1 MWTRSRASVLRIFI
15 QTTRNN
21 MNADIMKIADLP
33 LHYNCIDVLEHNLAT
48 RADKTALYCLEREM
62 TFREVS
68 EEVNQVSNALEKCG
82 VRMGTFVAILS
93 LDVPEWVTSFFGV
106 MKVGGV
112 AVGMSTTLTAPEYAY
127 MLDDSRARVL
137 VVHETLAGKIADMLA
152 ERPFL
157 KHVVVIGPTSSIT
170 QIDSISFE
178 DWIAGESKEREGAPT
193 HQDDFCTLNYT
204 SGTTGRPKGIQHAH
218 KDMPISSQLYTINT
232 LGLGETDRT
241 FSIARLFFTYG
252 LGVNLFSPWHVG
264 ASTVLCSQPPRKSVY
279 VLETIDR
286 FKPTF
291 LFNVPTG
298 YASMLAVKGFA
309 ENYDL
314 SSLRLCAAAG
324 EALPASL
331 WEAWKEKT
339 GLEIVE
345 GMGTTEAIALFLSN
359 RPDDIRPGTIG
370 KVVDGFEAKIFDE
383 DGSEVPV
390 GEIGDLMVKGET
402 FALFYLH
409 QYHKTQ
415 NAFRGEW
422 LFTGDKFYLDEDGYY
437 HYAGRGDEMLK
448 AGGIWVSPVEIENT
462 LRTHEAVYECAVMG
476 RADGDGLVKPKA
488 FISLR
493 EGIAASDE
501 LSAELIE
508 HCKTHM
514 APYKRPRWVEFM
526 DELPKTATG
535 KVERAALRE

>member
-1 MWTRSRASVLRIFI
+1 
-15 QTTRNN
+15 
-21 MNADIMKIADLP
+21 MKIADLP
-33 LHYNCIDVLEHNLAT
+33 LNYNCIDILEHNLSV
-48 RADKTALYCLEREM
+48 RPDKTALYSLEREM

-68 EEVNQVSNALEKCG
+68 EEANQVGNALEKLG
-82 VRMGTFVAILS
+82 VRMGTFVALLS

-106 MKVGGV
+106 MKRGAV
-112 AVGMSTTLTAPEYAY
+112 AIGMSTTLTPSEYAY

-137 VVHETLAGKIADMLA
+137 IVHETLVGKVAPILA

-157 KHVVVIGPTSSIT
+157 KHMVVIGSATPTAQIESIG
-170 QIDSISFE
+170 FG
-178 DWIAGESKEREGAPT
+178 DWIDGESKECESAPT
-193 HQDDFCTLNYT
+193 HRDDFCTLNYT
-204 SGTTGRPKGIQHAH
+204 SGTTGPPKGIQHAH
-218 KDMPISSQLYTINT
+218 KDMPISSQLYTIDT
-232 LGLGETDRT
+232 LGLKETDRT

-252 LGVNLFSPWHVG
+252 LGVNLFSPWHIG
-264 ASTVLCSQPPRKSVY
+264 ASTVLCSEPPRKAVN

-298 YASMLAVKGFA
+298 YASMMAVEGFA

-324 EALPASL
+324 EALPVAL
-331 WEAWKEKT
+331 WESWKEKT
-339 GLEIVE
+339 GIEIVE
-345 GMGTTEAIALFLSN
+345 SMGTTEAIALFLSN
-359 RPDDIRPGTIG
+359 RPDDNRPGTIG
-370 KVVDGFEAKIFDE
+370 KVVEGFETKIIDE
-383 DGSEVPV
+383 DGRDVV
-390 GEIGDLMVKGET
+390 TGEIGDLMVKGET

-409 QYHKTQ
+409 QYHKTL
-415 NAFRGEW
+415 NSFRGEW
-422 LFTGDKFYLDEDGYY
+422 LFTGDKFFVDEDGYY
-437 HYAGRGDEMLK
+437 HYAGRVDDMLK

-462 LRTHEAVYECAVMG
+462 LRTHDAVYECCVMG
-476 RADGDGLVKPKA
+476 RTDRDGLVKPKA
-488 FISLR
+488 FVSLR
-493 EGIAASDE
+493 EGISASDG

-535 KVERAALRE
+535 KIERAALRE

>member
-1 MWTRSRASVLRIFI
+1 MTGDVMRIS
-15 QTTRNN
+15 
-21 MNADIMKIADLP
+21 DLP
-33 LHYNCIDVLEHNLAT
+33 LQYNCVDVLEHNLAV
-48 RADKTALYCLEREM
+48 RDDKTALYSLEREM

-68 EEVNQVSNALEKCG
+68 EEVNQVSNALEKLG
-82 VRMGTFVAILS
+82 VRMGTFVALLS

-106 MKVGGV
+106 MKIGGV
-112 AVGMSTTLTAPEYAY
+112 AIGMSTTLTPPEYAY

-137 VVHETLAGKIADMLA
+137 VVHQRLVGKVADILAA
-152 ERPFL
+152 RVFL
-157 KHVVVIGPTSSIT
+157 KHVVVIGRADRTV
-170 QIDSISFE
+170 QIESVNFA
-178 DWIAGESKEREGAPT
+178 DWIAGESKEREAAPT

-204 SGTTGRPKGIQHAH
+204 SGTTGPPKGIQHAH

-252 LGVNLFSPWHVG
+252 LGVNLFSPWHIG
-264 ASTVLCSQPPRKSVY
+264 ASTVLCSEPPRKAAN

-298 YASMLAVKGFA
+298 YASMLAVEGFS
-309 ENYDL
+309 EKYDL

-324 EALPASL
+324 ESLPASL
-331 WEAWKEKT
+331 WESWKEKT
-339 GLEIVE
+339 SLEIVE

-359 RPDDIRPGTIG
+359 RPDDIKPGTIG
-370 KVVDGFEAKIFDE
+370 KVVEGFETKIIDE
-383 DGSEVPV
+383 DGREVPR

-409 QYHKTQ
+409 QYHKSQ
-415 NAFRGEW
+415 NSFRGEW
-422 LFTGDKFYLDEDGYY
+422 LFTGDKFILDEDGYY
-437 HYAGRGDEMLK
+437 HYIGRVDDMLK

-462 LRTHEAVYECAVMG
+462 LRTHEAVYECCVMG
-476 RADGDGLVKPKA
+476 RSDQDGLVKPKA
-488 FISLR
+488 FVSLR
-493 EGIAASDE
+493 DGFNPSDE
-501 LSAELIE
+501 LSEALIG

-535 KVERAALRE
+535 KIERAALRE

>member
-1 MWTRSRASVLRIFI
+1 MT
-15 QTTRNN
+15 
-21 MNADIMKIADLP
+21 ADIMKISDLP
-33 LHYNCIDVLEHNLAT
+33 LNYNCVDILEHNLAA
-48 RADKTALYCLEREM
+48 RADKTALYSLERDM

-68 EEVNQVSNALEKCG
+68 EEVNQVTNALEKLG
-82 VRMGTFVAILS
+82 VRMGTFVAVLS
-93 LDVPEWVTSFFGV
+93 LDVPEWVTTFFGV
-106 MKVGGV
+106 MKIGGV
-112 AVGMSTTLTAPEYAY
+112 AVGMSTTLTPSEYGY
-127 MLDDSRARVL
+127 MLDDSRSRVL
-137 VVHETLAGKIADMLA
+137 VVHESLAGKVADILA

-157 KHVVVIGPTSSIT
+157 KHVVVIGDASSIT
-170 QIDSISFE
+170 QIDSISFQ
-178 DWIAGESKEREGAPT
+178 DWISGESKEREVALT

-218 KDMPISSQLYTINT
+218 KDMPVSSQLYTINT
-232 LGLGETDRT
+232 LGLSETDRT

-252 LGVNLFSPWHVG
+252 LGVNLFSPWHIG
-264 ASTVLCSQPPRKSVY
+264 ASTILCSQPPRKATN

-298 YASMLAVKGFA
+298 YASIMAVEGFA

-339 GLEIVE
+339 GMEIVE

-359 RPDDIRPGTIG
+359 RPDDIKPGTIG

-383 DGSEVPV
+383 DGHEVAV
-390 GEIGDLMVKGET
+390 GEIGDLMVQGET

-409 QYHKTQ
+409 QYHKSQ
-415 NAFRGEW
+415 NSFRGQW
-422 LFTGDKFYLDEDGYY
+422 LFTGDKFYIDEGGYY

-462 LRTHEAVYECAVMG
+462 LRTHAAVFECAVLG

-535 KVERAALRE
+535 KIERKALREG